1 MAASDDGRW
10 RPPPEM
16 IGEVRDLSLRIVQ
29 IVRPA
34 ARALGY
40 AIAVHGS
47 LERDLDLVA
56 IPWTDEAEDPLDLVK
71 AVQAEITAQ
80 IGECYRSCDVDHK
93 PHGRLAWWLHFQN
106 AVSTCNGAYPF
117 VDLSVM
123 PRRRA
128 D

>member
-1 MAASDDGRW
+1 MV
-10 RPPPEM
+10 
-16 IGEVRDLSLRIVQ
+16 GEVRHLSLRIVQ
-29 IVRPA
+29 IVRPV

-56 IPWTDEAEDPLDLVK
+56 IPWTDEAVDALDLVK
-71 AVQAEITAQ
+71 AVQAEITAH
-80 IGECYRSCDVDHK
+80 IGECYRSCDEQVDHK

-123 PRRRA
+123 PRRDA
-128 D
+128 G